1 MQKTTLFFIT
11 ALLLASALSAYIT
24 AQHRQNQA
32 STQTTITHT
41 TTATRVFS
49 DTSTSTGPYVIVAG
63 VRLSVEVADT
73 PTERGRGLSGREMLP
88 ENSGML
94 FVFDKP
100 GRYGFWMY
108 GMKFPLDII
117 WIDESLRIV
126 YFVEDAQPCANIC
139 ETYEPPTDA
148 LYVLE
153 VNAGF
158 VKKYGLK
165 AGDVV
170 ELGGLV

>member
-1 MQKTTLFFIT
+1 LQKTTIFFIT
-11 ALLLASALSAYIT
+11 GLLLAAALSAYIT
-24 AQHRQNQA
+24 AQPRQNQA
-32 STQTTITHT
+32 SSQTTITK
-41 TTATRVFS
+41 ATEVIT
-49 DTSTSTGPYVIVAG
+49 DISTSKGPYVIIAG

-73 PTERGRGLSGREMLP
+73 PSKRGRGLSGREMLP

-94 FVFDKP
+94 FVFDTP

-117 WIDESLRIV
+117 WIDERLRVV
-126 YFVEDAQPCANIC
+126 YFVENAQPCVNIC
-139 ETYEPPTDA
+139 ETHEPPADA

-165 AGDVV
+165 VGDVV
-170 ELGGLV
+170 ELSGLV

>member
-1 MQKTTLFFIT
+1 LQKTTIFFIT
-11 ALLLASALSAYIT
+11 GLLLAAALSSYIT
-24 AQHRQNQA
+24 AQPRQNQA
-32 STQTTITHT
+32 SSQTTITKAT
-41 TTATRVFS
+41 EVIPDISTAK
-49 DTSTSTGPYVIVAG
+49 GPYVIIAG

-73 PTERGRGLSGREMLP
+73 PAERGRGLSGREMLP

-94 FVFDKP
+94 FVFDTP

-117 WIDESLRIV
+117 WIDERLRVV
-126 YFVEDAQPCANIC
+126 YFVENAQPCVNIC
-139 ETYEPPTDA
+139 ETYEPPADA

-165 AGDVV
+165 VGDVV
-170 ELGGLV
+170 ELSGLV

>member
-1 MQKTTLFFIT
+1 LQKTTIFFIT
-11 ALLLASALSAYIT
+11 GLLLAAALSAYIT
-24 AQHRQNQA
+24 AQPRQNQA
-32 STQTTITHT
+32 SSQTTITKAT
-41 TTATRVFS
+41 EVITDISTAN
-49 DTSTSTGPYVIVAG
+49 GPYVIIAG

-73 PTERGRGLSGREMLP
+73 PAERGRGLSGREMLP

-94 FVFDKP
+94 FVFDTP

-117 WIDESLRIV
+117 WIDERLRVV
-126 YFVEDAQPCANIC
+126 YFVENAQPCVNIC
-139 ETYEPPTDA
+139 ETYEPPADA

-158 VKKYGLK
+158 VKKYGMK
-165 AGDVV
+165 VGDVV
-170 ELGGLV
+170 ELSGLV

>member
-1 MQKTTLFFIT
+1 MQKTTIFFIIG
-11 ALLLASALSAYIT
+11 LLLAAALSAYIT
-24 AQHRQNQA
+24 AQPRQNQA
-32 STQTTITHT
+32 SSQTTTTKATEVITDT
-41 TTATRVFS
+41 LTAN
-49 DTSTSTGPYVIVAG
+49 GPYVIIAG

-73 PTERGRGLSGREMLP
+73 PAERGRGLSGREMLP

-94 FVFDKP
+94 FVFDTP

-117 WIDESLRIV
+117 WIDEKLRVV
-126 YFVEDAQPCANIC
+126 YFVENAQPCVNIC
-139 ETYEPPTDA
+139 ETYEPPADA

-158 VKKYGLK
+158 VKKYGMK
-165 AGDVV
+165 IGDVV
-170 ELGGLV
+170 ELSGLV

>member
-1 MQKTTLFFIT
+1 LQKTTIFFIT
-11 ALLLASALSAYIT
+11 GLLLAAALSAYIT
-24 AQHRQNQA
+24 AQPRQNQA
-32 STQTTITHT
+32 SSQTTITKAT
-41 TTATRVFS
+41 EVITDISTAN
-49 DTSTSTGPYVIVAG
+49 GPYVIIAG

-73 PTERGRGLSGREMLP
+73 PAERGRGLSGREMLP

-94 FVFDKP
+94 FVFDTP

-117 WIDESLRIV
+117 WIDERLRVV
-126 YFVEDAQPCANIC
+126 YFVENAQPCVNIC
-139 ETYEPPTDA
+139 ETYEPPADA

-165 AGDVV
+165 VGDVV
-170 ELGGLV
+170 ELSGLV

>member
-1 MQKTTLFFIT
+1 LQKTTIFFIT
-11 ALLLASALSAYIT
+11 GLLLAAALSAYIT
-24 AQHRQNQA
+24 AQPRQNQA
-32 STQTTITHT
+32 SSQTTITK
-41 TTATRVFS
+41 ATEVIP
-49 DTSTSTGPYVIVAG
+49 DTLTSKGPYVIIAG

-73 PTERGRGLSGREMLP
+73 PAERGRGLSGREMLP

-94 FVFDKP
+94 FVFDTP

-117 WIDESLRIV
+117 WIDEKLRVV
-126 YFVEDAQPCANIC
+126 YFVENAQPCVNIC
-139 ETYEPPTDA
+139 ETYEPPADA

-165 AGDVV
+165 VGDVV
-170 ELGGLV
+170 ELSGLV

>member
-1 MQKTTLFFIT
+1 LRKTTIFFIT
-11 ALLLASALSAYIT
+11 GLLLAAALSAYIT
-24 AQHRQNQA
+24 AQPRQNQA
-32 STQTTITHT
+32 SSQTTITKAT
-41 TTATRVFS
+41 EVIPDTLTAK
-49 DTSTSTGPYVIVAG
+49 GPYVIIAG

-73 PTERGRGLSGREMLP
+73 PAERGRGLSGREMLP
-88 ENSGML
+88 ENGGML
-94 FVFDKP
+94 FVFDTP
-100 GRYGFWMY
+100 GRHGFWMY

-117 WIDESLRIV
+117 WIDERLRVV
-126 YFVEDAQPCANIC
+126 YFVENAQPCVNIC
-139 ETYEPPTDA
+139 ETYEPPADA

-165 AGDVV
+165 VGDVV

>member
-1 MQKTTLFFIT
+1 LQKTTIFFIIG
-11 ALLLASALSAYIT
+11 LLLAAALSAYIT
-24 AQHRQNQA
+24 AQPRQNQA
-32 STQTTITHT
+32 SSQTTITKAT
-41 TTATRVFS
+41 EVITDISTAK
-49 DTSTSTGPYVIVAG
+49 GPYVIIAG
-63 VRLSVEVADT
+63 VRLSVEVVDT
-73 PTERGRGLSGREMLP
+73 PAERGRGLSGREMLP

-94 FVFDKP
+94 FVFDTP
-100 GRYGFWMY
+100 GIYGFWMY

-117 WIDESLRIV
+117 WIDERLRVV
-126 YFVEDAQPCANIC
+126 YFVENAQPCVNIC
-139 ETYEPPTDA
+139 ETYEPPADA

-165 AGDVV
+165 VGDVV

>member
-1 MQKTTLFFIT
+1 LQKTTIFFIT
-11 ALLLASALSAYIT
+11 GLLLAAALSAYIT
-24 AQHRQNQA
+24 AQPRQNQA
-32 STQTTITHT
+32 SSQTTITKAT
-41 TTATRVFS
+41 EVITDISTAK
-49 DTSTSTGPYVIVAG
+49 GPYVIIAG
-63 VRLSVEVADT
+63 VRLSVEVVDT
-73 PTERGRGLSGREMLP
+73 LAERGRGLSGREMLP
-88 ENSGML
+88 ENNGML
-94 FVFDKP
+94 FVFDTP

-117 WIDESLRIV
+117 WIDERLRVV
-126 YFVEDAQPCANIC
+126 YFVENAQPCVNIC
-139 ETYEPPTDA
+139 ETYEPPEDA

-165 AGDVV
+165 VGDVV

>member
-1 MQKTTLFFIT
+1 LRKTTIFFIT
-11 ALLLASALSAYIT
+11 GLLLAAALSAYIT
-24 AQHRQNQA
+24 AQPRQNQA
-32 STQTTITHT
+32 SNQTTIIKATEVIT
-41 TTATRVFS
+41 DISTAK
-49 DTSTSTGPYVIVAG
+49 GPYVIIAG

-73 PTERGRGLSGREMLP
+73 PAERGRGLSGREMLP

-94 FVFDKP
+94 FIFDTP

-117 WIDESLRIV
+117 WIDERLRVV
-126 YFVEDAQPCANIC
+126 YFVENAQPCVNIC
-139 ETYEPPTDA
+139 ETYEPPADA

-165 AGDVV
+165 VGDVV

>member
-1 MQKTTLFFIT
+1 LQKTTIFFIT
-11 ALLLASALSAYIT
+11 GLLLAAALSAYIT
-24 AQHRQNQA
+24 AQPRQNQA
-32 STQTTITHT
+32 SSQTTITKAT
-41 TTATRVFS
+41 EVIPDTLTAK
-49 DTSTSTGPYVIVAG
+49 GPYVIIAG

-73 PTERGRGLSGREMLP
+73 PAERGR
-88 ENSGML
+88 
-94 FVFDKP
+94 VFDTP

-117 WIDESLRIV
+117 WIDERLRVV
-126 YFVEDAQPCANIC
+126 YFVENAQPCVNIC
-139 ETYEPPTDA
+139 ETYEPPADA

-165 AGDVV
+165 VGDVV

>member
-1 MQKTTLFFIT
+1 LQKTTIFFIT
-11 ALLLASALSAYIT
+11 GLLLAAALSAYIT
-24 AQHRQNQA
+24 AQPRQNQA
-32 STQTTITHT
+32 SSQTTITKAT
-41 TTATRVFS
+41 EVITDISTAK
-49 DTSTSTGPYVIVAG
+49 GPYVIIAG
-63 VRLSVEVADT
+63 VRLSVEVVDT
-73 PTERGRGLSGREMLP
+73 LAERGRGLSGREMLP
-88 ENSGML
+88 ENNGML
-94 FVFDKP
+94 FVFDTP

-117 WIDESLRIV
+117 WIDERLRVV
-126 YFVEDAQPCANIC
+126 YFVENAQPCVNIC
-139 ETYEPPTDA
+139 ETYEPPADA

-165 AGDVV
+165 VGDVV

>member
-1 MQKTTLFFIT
+1 LQKTTIFFIT
-11 ALLLASALSAYIT
+11 GLLLAAALSAYIT
-24 AQHRQNQA
+24 AQPRQNQA
-32 STQTTITHT
+32 SSQTTITKAT
-41 TTATRVFS
+41 EVITDISTAK
-49 DTSTSTGPYVIVAG
+49 GPYVIIAG

-73 PTERGRGLSGREMLP
+73 PAERGRGLSGREMLP

-94 FVFDKP
+94 FVFDTP

-117 WIDESLRIV
+117 WIDERLRVV
-126 YFVEDAQPCANIC
+126 YFVENAQPCVNIC
-139 ETYEPPTDA
+139 ETYEPPADA

-158 VKKYGLK
+158 VKKYGMK
-165 AGDVV
+165 VGDVV
-170 ELGGLV
+170 ELSGLV

>member
-1 MQKTTLFFIT
+1 LQKTTIFFIT
-11 ALLLASALSAYIT
+11 GLLLAAALSAYIT
-24 AQHRQNQA
+24 AQPRQNQA
-32 STQTTITHT
+32 SSQTTITKAT
-41 TTATRVFS
+41 EVITDISTAK
-49 DTSTSTGPYVIVAG
+49 GPYVIIAG

-73 PTERGRGLSGREMLP
+73 PAERGRGLSGREMLP

-94 FVFDKP
+94 FVFDTP
-100 GRYGFWMY
+100 GRHGFWMY

-117 WIDESLRIV
+117 WIDERLRVV
-126 YFVEDAQPCANIC
+126 YFVENAQPCVNIC
-139 ETYEPPTDA
+139 ETYEPPADA

-165 AGDVV
+165 VGDVV

>member
-1 MQKTTLFFIT
+1 LQKTTIFFIIG
-11 ALLLASALSAYIT
+11 LLLAAALSAYIT
-24 AQHRQNQA
+24 AQPRQNQA
-32 STQTTITHT
+32 SSQTTITKAT
-41 TTATRVFS
+41 EVITDITAK
-49 DTSTSTGPYVIVAG
+49 GPYVIIAG

-73 PTERGRGLSGREMLP
+73 PAERGRGLSGREMLP

-94 FVFDKP
+94 FVFDTP

-117 WIDESLRIV
+117 WIDERLRVV
-126 YFVEDAQPCANIC
+126 YFVENAQPCVNIC
-139 ETYEPPTDA
+139 ETYEPPADA

-165 AGDVV
+165 VGDVV

>member
-1 MQKTTLFFIT
+1 LQKTTIFFIT
-11 ALLLASALSAYIT
+11 GLLLAAALSAYIT
-24 AQHRQNQA
+24 AQPRQNQA
-32 STQTTITHT
+32 SSQTTITKAT
-41 TTATRVFS
+41 ENITDISTAK
-49 DTSTSTGPYVIVAG
+49 GPYVIIAG
-63 VRLSVEVADT
+63 VRLSVEVVDT
-73 PTERGRGLSGREMLP
+73 LAERGRGLSGREMLP

-94 FVFDKP
+94 FVFDTP

-117 WIDESLRIV
+117 WIDERLRVV
-126 YFVEDAQPCANIC
+126 YFVENAQPCVNIC
-139 ETYEPPTDA
+139 ETYEPPADA

-165 AGDVV
+165 VGDVV

>member
-1 MQKTTLFFIT
+1 LQKTTIFFIT
-11 ALLLASALSAYIT
+11 GLLLAAALSAYIT
-24 AQHRQNQA
+24 AQPRQNQA
-32 STQTTITHT
+32 SSQTTITK
-41 TTATRVFS
+41 ATEIIT
-49 DTSTSTGPYVIVAG
+49 DISTSKGPYVIIAG

-73 PTERGRGLSGREMLP
+73 PAERGRGLSGREMLP

-94 FVFDKP
+94 FVFDTP

-117 WIDESLRIV
+117 WIDERLRVV
-126 YFVEDAQPCANIC
+126 YFVENAQPCVNIC
-139 ETYEPPTDA
+139 ETYEPPADA

-158 VKKYGLK
+158 VKKYGMK
-165 AGDVV
+165 IGDVV
-170 ELGGLV
+170 ELSGLV

>member
-1 MQKTTLFFIT
+1 LQKTTIFFIT
-11 ALLLASALSAYIT
+11 GLLLAAALSAYIT
-24 AQHRQNQA
+24 AQPRQNQA
-32 STQTTITHT
+32 SSQTTITKAT
-41 TTATRVFS
+41 EVITDISTAK
-49 DTSTSTGPYVIVAG
+49 GPYVIIAG

-73 PTERGRGLSGREMLP
+73 PAERGRGLSGREMLP

-94 FVFDKP
+94 FVFDTP

-117 WIDESLRIV
+117 WIDESLKVV
-126 YFVEDAQPCANIC
+126 YFVENAQPCVNIC
-139 ETYEPPTDA
+139 ETYEPPADA

-165 AGDVV
+165 TGDVV